1 MERNVMPLGCLV
13 STQLAVRSRFHC
25 GAVLFFA
32 ACTVLGGAASNL
44 WLKDGRVKAL
54 GLGVFLKIGFSS
66 GYTPTA

>member
-13 STQLAVRSRFHC
+13 STQLAVRPRFHC
-25 GAVLFFA
+25 GAFLFA
-32 ACTVLGGAASNL
+32 ACTVLSGAASNL

-54 GLGVFLKIGFSS
+54 SLGVFLEIGFSS

>member
-1 MERNVMPLGCLV
+1 MSCRWVAWCPHNLPQGPA
-13 STQLAVRSRFHC
+13 SIA
-25 GAVLFFA
+25 GAFLFA